1 MTRKTIKN
9 ISIALVVL
17 ASILLILDI
26 IHVKMVFATEKG
38 LWDFMPQ
45 FLTHAAFIAYPILL
59 LTSYLLFLYSKKEKT
74 KIEFIPNVLFLLN
87 GITLVVLLVIY
98 AFGLLRNL

>member
-1 MTRKTIKN
+1 MTQKTIKH

-17 ASILLILDI
+17 ATILLLLDI

-45 FLTHAAFIAYPILL
+45 FFKNAVIIAYPVLL
-59 LTSYLLFLYSKKEKT
+59 LASYTLFLFSRKEKT

-87 GITLVVLLVIY
+87 GLILIVLLVIY
-98 AFGLLRNL
+98 AINLLQNL